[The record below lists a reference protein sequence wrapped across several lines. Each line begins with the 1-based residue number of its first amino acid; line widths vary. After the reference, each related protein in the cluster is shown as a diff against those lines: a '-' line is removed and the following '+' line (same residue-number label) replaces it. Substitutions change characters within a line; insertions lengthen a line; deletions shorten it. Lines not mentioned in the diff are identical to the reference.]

1 MSKLGTI
8 ILKRKNKTVYVNK
21 ETNSVIK
28 KFNAK
33 LESKSN
39 VLAEALN
46 QAKVEETGLSI
57 PSIKEVF
64 KDGDDWCISST
75 YIEGK
80 TLQELM
86 DENKDKEDEYIEKL
100 VDIQIDIQKVKC
112 PSLNLLTNKLHERI
126 SSTRDYIEATTRY
139 ELHMRL
145 NSMPKHTKLCHCD
158 MNPTNIIIDKDGNYH
173 IVDWAHACQ
182 GNASADVAMT
192 YLYFML
198 NHKESIAK
206 KYLNL
211 FCQKT
216 DTAIQYIQKWMP
228 IAAALMSLK
237 AEGEDKKYLVS
248 LTDVCEYE

>member
-158 MNPTNIIIDKDGNYH
+158 MNPTNTSCNINNCRFWYIQYLRYFLLSIFT
-173 IVDWAHACQ
+173 
-182 GNASADVAMT
+182 T
-192 YLYFML
+192 Y
-198 NHKESIAK
+198 NHFTNST
-206 KYLNL
+206 NL
-211 FCQKT
+211 FFCNF
-216 DTAIQYIQKWMP
+216 
-228 IAAALMSLK
+228 
-237 AEGEDKKYLVS
+237 
-248 LTDVCEYE
+248 